1 MGHTNLNLISL
12 GISIAHDDG
21 GSGSEC
27 GQYYDT
33 VCVCVNGESSLGG
46 DVFLY
51 SSAFRCCSASGESN
65 SGLRNEYSFAP
76 VQESDINSQSQSTRT
91 FDIPT

>member
-1 MGHTNLNLISL
+1 MMMVVL
-12 GISIAHDDG
+12 GVSVANITT
-21 GSGSEC
+21 
-27 GQYYDT
+27 QY

-51 SSAFRCCSASGESN
+51 SSAFRCCSASGESK